1 MAQEV
6 KDTDT
11 KQAIQELADTVKASA
26 DKTNTT
32 LKSLSNKQTGTQK
45 VKAAE
50 EKSEREQA
58 AKEER
63 GIFIAI
69 RDSLSGSFATFK
81 DRDQKSGGILAG
93 LFGGMGTG
101 VGALGKS
108 IAGIGIGFAKA
119 LAAIGAGIAGFMLAL
134 GGADVI
140 LGLMGADGGNL
151 KTVIQN
157 FFGAFDEK
165 SAALM
170 GGVILAA
177 GLLAGFKVNKWEF
190 AKAMAAIGAGI
201 AGFMGGILVGEI
213 VGGFALDAI
222 GGLDGSALTTVLNN
236 FFGSMT
242 AETAAG
248 LGVVVTI
255 AGLLA
260 KFKVEPT
267 QFAKQMVGVAAGIVG
282 FVGGILIGEAVA
294 GFGMKLISG
303 VDGSGL
309 GVVMNNF
316 FGAMTA
322 EAQAGLGIV
331 VTIAGLLAAFKVD
344 PKVFAKAMAGVG
356 AGIVGFSVGIL
367 MGDAIAK
374 FGMEALGGIMVLL

>member
-140 LGLMGADGGNL
+140 LGLMGADG
-151 KTVIQN
+151 
-157 FFGAFDEK
+157 
-165 SAALM
+165 
-170 GGVILAA
+170 
-177 GLLAGFKVNKWEF
+177 
-190 AKAMAAIGAGI
+190 
-201 AGFMGGILVGEI
+201 
-213 VGGFALDAI
+213 
-222 GGLDGSALTTVLNN
+222 
-236 FFGSMT
+236 
-242 AETAAG
+242 
-248 LGVVVTI
+248 
-255 AGLLA
+255 
-260 KFKVEPT
+260 
-267 QFAKQMVGVAAGIVG
+267 
-282 FVGGILIGEAVA
+282 
-294 GFGMKLISG
+294 
-303 VDGSGL
+303 
-309 GVVMNNF
+309 
-316 FGAMTA
+316 
-322 EAQAGLGIV
+322 
-331 VTIAGLLAAFKVD
+331 
-344 PKVFAKAMAGVG
+344 
-356 AGIVGFSVGIL
+356 
-367 MGDAIAK
+367 
-374 FGMEALGGIMVLL
+374 